1 MWYYDNMENISDKD
15 SEGLVLKSYFW
26 NLVANIDNS
35 LNYFGL
41 WFLFLPNNSHS
52 IYFEGIFVRITIE
65 YLNFKIG
72 GHLRDPP
79 I

>member
-1 MWYYDNMENISDKD
+1 MKNISDED

-26 NLVANIDNS
+26 NLVPNMDNS
-35 LNYFGL
+35 LSYFWL

-52 IYFEGIFVRITIE
+52 IYFKGIFVRITME
-65 YLNFKIG
+65 HLNFKIG
-72 GHLRDPP
+72 EHLRDPP